1 MNMVKRR
8 LGSAIKLL
16 RNYHFWVMAVI
27 FVIIAILH
35 YPEPLL
41 SSVWP
46 GSTAS
51 LGTAGQSVERLCLL
65 IPVAYASFIFGLKGG
80 ITGLIIACFI
90 MFPRVV
96 FGSESSPGALL
107 ESLGVLAIGSLIS
120 LWFHRYQ
127 RTLAEGKSAEIVLRE
142 SEKNFRELFQIAPN
156 PIWIH
161 DMDGN
166 ITAANEAT
174 SKLVGYSPEELQGAS
189 VRLFLSVEGLDQA
202 REMKSRML
210 QNQPVIMPYEQKIFR
225 RDGTEAICML
235 ATSLIVSDGVPKA
248 FQTIASDIPGE
259 KRLYESLRYYL
270 KEITRAQEEERKR
283 IARELHDS
291 TAQNLI
297 ALLRRLED
305 FLDDKS
311 KLPVREAMVIWGFH
325 ERIRDVLQEVRQF
338 SRDLRP
344 SILDD
349 LGLLPALEWLTGE
362 LIRGYGIQ
370 ASLKIIGTEKRL
382 YPEAELML
390 FRIVQEALSN
400 ITKHADA
407 TVTDVIVEFT
417 DSKVKVTVSDNGI
430 GFKLPENLG
439 DLPQMGKLGLT
450 GMQERAQLL
459 GGTFTVKS
467 TPGQGTTVIV
477 EVPT

>member
-8 LGSAIKLL
+8 LGSAVKLL
-16 RNYHFWVMAVI
+16 RNYHFWVMAAI
-27 FVIIAILH
+27 FVIIAVLH

-65 IPVAYASFIFGLKGG
+65 IPVAYASFIVGLKGG

-96 FGSESSPGALL
+96 FGSESSLGALL

-127 RTLAEGKSAEIVLRE
+127 RTLAEGKSTEIALRE
-142 SEKNFRELFQIAPN
+142 SEKNSRELFQIAPN

-189 VRLFLSVEGLDQA
+189 VRLFLSAEGLDQA

-210 QNQPVIMPYEQKIFR
+210 QNQPVAMPYEQKIIR

-235 ATSLIVSDGVPKA
+235 ATSLIVSDGIPEA
-248 FQTIASDIPGE
+248 FQTIASDITAE
-259 KRLYESLRYYL
+259 KRLYENLRYYL

-305 FLDDKS
+305 FLNEKS

-370 ASLKIIGTEKRL
+370 TSLKIIGAEKRL

-459 GGTFTVKS
+459 GGTLTLKS